1 MRVNSCLNHLRLL
14 LFFFFCVCLTSNAV
28 LPLELGFVA
37 VVNRG
42 QRDIQNQ
49 VGVAA
54 ALSSEK
60 AFFEQHEVYGAR
72 EHAQLA
78 ASSLGTPRLVARLSR
93 ALHACIAR
101 VLPALKT
108 KVQDLLRDTMDERR
122 ALGTAVPERDLKR
135 CCLDQVIKDTHA
147 VSALNLTPPPL
158 IILFFD
164 CFFRVSVHVVP
175 TLFETNLRTFLNV
188 IIDEYI
194 THDETTH
201 QMLISSASSACDS
214 ATASRAL

>member
-1 MRVNSCLNHLRLL
+1 
-14 LFFFFCVCLTSNAV
+14 V

-60 AFFEQHEVYGAR
+60 VFFEQHEVYGAR

-78 ASSLGTPRLVARLSR
+78 ASSLGTPRLVALLSR

-101 VLPALKT
+101 VLPSLKT

-135 CCLDQVIKDTHA
+135 CCLDQVTAHTLTSLLFTRIFLFHFPCLDLESKLCKFLHA
-147 VSALNLTPPPL
+147 TL
-158 IILFFD
+158 D
-164 CFFRVSVHVVP
+164 QRP
-175 TLFETNLRTFLNV
+175 TCHTYSTDNINP
-188 IIDEYI
+188 
-194 THDETTH
+194 
-201 QMLISSASSACDS
+201 
-214 ATASRAL
+214 